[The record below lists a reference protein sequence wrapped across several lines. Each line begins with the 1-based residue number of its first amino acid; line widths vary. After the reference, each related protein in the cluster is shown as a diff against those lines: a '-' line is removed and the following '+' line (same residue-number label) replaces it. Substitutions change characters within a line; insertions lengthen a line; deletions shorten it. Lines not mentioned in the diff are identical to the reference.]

1 MRFDPRAPRA
11 TRLAGL
17 ELRNFKSV
25 RSADVELGP
34 LTVIAGANSTGKSS
48 LLQAVLALTQ
58 VTRRHIDGRRFPLND
73 DLTRLGT
80 FESLRHQGA
89 NQDARVLIGARFNSD
104 ERDVRMSVGPGFRA
118 GAPLHQRLSA
128 RGLSPADV
136 RWAVELDSP
145 VTGQIG
151 SAQISALEV
160 ALTSESLAASARL
173 ERTSTPTEVRS
184 DSDQLAEGVAFTGMI
199 RTEASET
206 AVLDAMIT
214 SAQIDAL
221 FGRPPDPPIRVREWF
236 QKLADTMWDNLD
248 YDGEEP
254 SIPHDRAIQ
263 EAAWSVPREEPASP
277 EFILWYA
284 TLGPSDQEAVEEEV
298 LEAFRHDQSH
308 RSRASRR
315 EIQRLE
321 TRGAT
326 RLGGAQR
333 ACARFLADRVRY
345 VGPLRHAPHLP
356 FGAAP
361 DPDLGDVGIAGEHV
375 ASVLQANRAA
385 VRPYPV
391 PADPSDQLPLDEL
404 SGSMAKLADVTLIEA
419 LRRWLV
425 HFDLAEEILIKEDMP
440 LVLGVDVVPPGLARP
455 VTLSAVGV
463 GVSQILP
470 VLVQCLVA
478 GPGALVILEQPELHL
493 HPAAQHRL
501 GDFLIACTMW
511 GQNLLVESH
520 SEHLVLRLRRRIA
533 EDRSDQLV
541 KQVVILFAER
551 DGEGATTYQPI
562 ELTDT
567 GAMVQWPEGFFDQGP
582 DEAHQLL
589 IAAAKKQR
597 QQEETTHG

>member
-1 MRFDPRAPRA
+1 MPPIRFDPRAPRS
-11 TRLAGL
+11 TRLTGL

-25 RSADVELGP
+25 RSAGVEVGP

-48 LLQAVLALTQ
+48 LLQAILALTQ
-58 VTRRHIDGRRFPLND
+58 VTKRHIDGRRFPLND

-80 FESLRHQGA
+80 FETLRHQGA
-89 NQDARVLIGARFNSD
+89 AQDARVVVGARFTSD
-104 ERDVRMSVGPGFRA
+104 ERDIRKSIGPGLGR
-118 GAPLHQRLSA
+118 GATAFERTAARHQM
-128 RGLSPADV
+128 PAEV
-136 RWAVELDSP
+136 RWTVELDSP
-145 VTGQIG
+145 VEDQIG

-160 ALTSESLAASARL
+160 GLVSENLTASARL
-173 ERTSTPTEVRS
+173 ERTITPSEVRVHR
-184 DSDQLAEGVAFTGMI
+184 DQLAEGVAFTGLI

-206 AVLDAMIT
+206 VVFDALIT
-214 SAQIDAL
+214 SGQFGAL
-221 FGRPPDPPIRVREWF
+221 FGKPPDPPFRVREWF
-236 QKLADTMWDNLD
+236 LAVADAMRDDLD
-248 YDGEEP
+248 IDGDGP
-254 SIPHDRAIQ
+254 TLPRDRAIQ

-277 EFILWYA
+277 EFVAWYSS
-284 TLGPSDQEAVEEEV
+284 LGSAEQEKVEQEV
-298 LEAFRHDQSH
+298 LQAFRRDQAH
-308 RSRASRR
+308 RSRASRTGI
-315 EIQRLE
+315 ERLD
-321 TRGAT
+321 TRGST
-326 RLGGAQR
+326 WLSGAQR
-333 ACARFLADRVRY
+333 ACSRFLATRVRY

-361 DPDLGDVGIAGEHV
+361 DPDLGDVGVAGEHV
-375 ASVLQANRAA
+375 ASVLQANRAT

-391 PADPSDQLPLDEL
+391 PHDGL
-404 SGSMAKLADVTLIEA
+404 SGLEPQIEDLTLIEA
-419 LRRWLV
+419 LRLWLV
-425 HFDLAEEILIKEDMP
+425 HFGLADGIEVREDMP
-440 LVLGVDVVPPGLARP
+440 LVLGVDVVPPGLTKP
-455 VTLSAVGV
+455 VALSAVGV

-470 VLVQCLVA
+470 VLVQCLVS

-501 GDFLIACTMW
+501 GDFLIACTKW

-582 DEAHQLL
+582 DEAHRLL

-597 QQEETTHG
+597 QQEEITHG